1 MLDFLR
7 GTVAHMQ
14 TDYIVLDVNG
24 VGYRVFCSNPY
35 VFHVDKEVQIFIHQ
49 HVREDAIL
57 LYGFKTREEQ
67 TLFRRLI
74 DVSGIGPRVAV
85 GILSGATPQNII
97 SSIQQENITFL
108 TKLPGIGKKTAQRVI
123 LDLKDK
129 LDHIVSTD
137 STHDHIAVVSSD
149 QSDVSMP
156 TPWVEAK
163 EALIGL
169 GYSEKEVDQVWE
181 VIRTKVDQNDTVE
194 TIMKKALQ
202 SLFEG

>member
-1 MLDFLR
+1 MLDYLR
-7 GTVAHMQ
+7 GNLAHIE

-24 VGYRVFCSNPY
+24 MGYRVFCSNPY
-35 VFHVDKEVQIFIHQ
+35 EFQMDKELQVFIHQ

-97 SSIQQENITFL
+97 TSIQQENITFL

-129 LDHIVSTD
+129 LDHILSDTILVDNKTAVSL
-137 STHDHIAVVSSD
+137 D
-149 QSDVSMP
+149 QSDISMP
-156 TPWVEAK
+156 APWIEAK

-169 GYSEKEVDQVWE
+169 GYSEKEVDKAWE
-181 VIRTKVDQNDTVE
+181 DIRGKVDQHDTVE
-194 TIMKKALQ
+194 IIMKKALQ

>member
-7 GTVAHMQ
+7 GTVAQMQ

-35 VFHVDKEVQIFIHQ
+35 VFQVDKEVQVLIHQ

-129 LDHIVSTD
+129 LDHIVSND
-137 STHDHIAVVSSD
+137 STHDYNVAVSLD

-156 TPWVEAK
+156 APWVEAK

-181 VIRTKVDQNDTVE
+181 VIRTNIDQNDTVE
-194 TIMKKALQ
+194 TIMKRALQ